1 MKIFK
6 FLFMIF
12 LSFIVINVNAL
23 EDCTSSEMKR
33 LTELANNVKI
43 DYSYTIEESDYQD
56 VLLIYDIKI
65 HNLNDDLK
73 IYYQVENNSDKILI
87 DNNQPTLEG
96 YGEGETLTFSIYAY
110 TTNRCVNK
118 RLRTITVKLP
128 IYNDYYYINKD
139 KCSEYPDF
147 KYCKEFMDNKELTI
161 EEIDIK
167 FEEYINDLK
176 KDEIKNHFKIN
187 YIYYGLG
194 IIVLIVLVI
203 VIIVLK
209 RQKNKK
215 KDDL

>member
-23 EDCTSSEMKR
+23 EDCTSSEMER

-87 DNNQPTLEG
+87 NNNQPTLEG

-118 RLRTITVKLP
+118 RLRTITVTLP
-128 IYNDYYYINKD
+128 VYNDYYYINKD

-147 KYCKEFMDNKELTI
+147 KYCQEFMDNKELAI

-176 KDEIKNHFKIN
+176 KDEIKNHFKMN

-194 IIVLIVLVI
+194 IIVLIVLII